1 MGVLTMEAVFATDA
15 GKVRSQNEDS
25 VRIFRDHAK
34 LLGIVADGM
43 GGHVA
48 GEVASRLATDVAEKK
63 WNELSENL
71 SHADAVT
78 WINQLVRSM
87 NVRIYDYA
95 DQHAA
100 CRGMGTTVA
109 AVLCMSNFA
118 VVSTVGD
125 SRVYL
130 WQDGDQ
136 MKQVTEDHTLVNELV
151 KTGQISKADAEVN
164 PERHIL
170 MRALGTQPAI
180 ELDTVTLELPADSK
194 ILICS
199 DGLTNRLPDQRLREV
214 LGMNISLKEQAD
226 QLIREANEAGG
237 EDNISLIIIAHSE
250 GGGQV

>member
-1 MGVLTMEAVFATDA
+1 MEAVFATDT
-15 GKVRSQNEDS
+15 GKVRSHNEDS
-25 VRIFRDHAK
+25 VRIFRDQEQM
-34 LLGIVADGM
+34 LGIVADGM

-71 SHADAVT
+71 SRADAVT

-95 DQHAA
+95 EQHAE

-109 AVLCMSNFA
+109 AVFCSNDYA

-130 WQDGDQ
+130 WQNGNQ
-136 MKQVTEDHTLVNELV
+136 MRQVTEDHTLVNELV
-151 KTGQISKADAEVN
+151 KTGQISKADAEVY

-180 ELDTVTLELPADSK
+180 ELDTATLDWPGDSK

-199 DGLTNRLPDQRLREV
+199 DGLTNRLPDHQICEE
-214 LGMNISLKEQAD
+214 LGMDLSLKEQAE
-226 QLIREANEAGG
+226 QMIREANEAGG
-237 EDNISLIIIAHSE
+237 EDNISLIIMAHNE
-250 GGGQV
+250 GGGQA

>member
-1 MGVLTMEAVFATDA
+1 MEAVFATDT
-15 GKVRSQNEDS
+15 GKVRTNNEDS
-25 VRIFRDHAK
+25 VRIFRSRTQ

-48 GEVASRLATDVAEKK
+48 GEVASRLAAAVAEQK
-63 WNELSENL
+63 WKALKEDFSRAE
-71 SHADAVT
+71 AVA
-78 WINQLVRSM
+78 WMNQLVRSM

-95 DQHAA
+95 EQHAE

-109 AVLCMSNFA
+109 AVFCGKDYV

-130 WQDGDQ
+130 WQSGNQ

-151 KTGQISKADAEVN
+151 KTGQISRADAEVH

-180 ELDTVTLELPADSK
+180 ELDTTTLDWPQDSK

-199 DGLTNRLPDQRLREV
+199 DGLTNRLPDERIGEL
-214 LGMNISLKEQAD
+214 LGGD
-226 QLIREANEAGG
+226 QLLKDRAEAMVREANEAGG
-237 EDNISLIIIAHSE
+237 EDNISLIIIDHGK
-250 GGGQV
+250 GGDQ